1 MKKKMISLGTVAIA
15 TSLFAW
21 DNKANAIVNDN
32 YTGQSQVKEDSKNSN
47 KISNDSLYWG
57 VFGNLEAQFKNAL
70 NLLKEYQY
78 SGEEYKEAKD
88 KLMTRIV
95 SENQYLLDKKFKEYE
110 AYKILFPNLK
120 AKDQTLK
127 RLSFNDYDIQDL
139 RQGEYNDI
147 RESLKNAVDSFYKEV
162 EGVQSKHK
170 DLKSFDKTSK
180 DEATDEVYSLVSEV
194 DTIVATYYK
203 DERYGENAK
212 ELKAKLDLIL
222 GDVKNPYQITNERI
236 KKDMIDDLNS
246 IIDDFFVD
254 TKQNRP
260 ESITKFEWEKHNRK
274 NNPDN
279 FEKLVSET
287 KDAVKNADDS
297 WKSKT
302 VKKYDANDN
311 SSQNSE
317 NKELVIKE
325 PTKPSIPTYT
335 EEITK
340 KPMPSIKQ
348 EIKEKIIYSSPQ
360 RFAGLSGEGDDFS
373 TSYNSTQSGT
383 TTNSN
388 LAEFE
393 EDTIDVKQ
401 KADIRARSQYGP
413 RPHFNK
419 TPKYIKYKDASTGIH
434 EYNDGTFEYEAR
446 PRFNKPASTNKYNV
460 TTKQDGTVS
469 YGARPTFN
477 KSSYTNAYNV
487 TTHANGTTTYGPRVT
502 K

>member
-1 MKKKMISLGTVAIA
+1 MKKKMITLGTVAIA
-15 TSLFAW
+15 TSLFTW
-21 DNKANAIVNDN
+21 DNKADAIVNDN

-78 SGEEYKEAKD
+78 SEEEYKEAKD

-110 AYKILFPNLK
+110 AYKAAFPNFK
-120 AKDQTLK
+120 AQNPTLK
-127 RLSFNDYDIQDL
+127 RLSFDNYDIRDL

-147 RESLKNAVDSFYKEV
+147 RASLKNAVETFHKDVSA
-162 EGVQSKHK
+162 VQSKQTDLKTFDQQEMDQAKLKINELENKALMLGFAFSKQTDARQDLYNKLDMILGYSEKERTEKQPKNKRMFEETVK
-170 DLKSFDKTSK
+170 DLETIMDEFFTDIGKQRPSEIPTLTDNNENNKALAKS
-180 DEATDEVYSLVSEV
+180 L
-194 DTIVATYYK
+194 
-203 DERYGENAK
+203 R
-212 ELKAKLDLIL
+212 DL
-222 GDVKNPYQITNERI
+222 T
-236 KKDMIDDLNS
+236 NS
-246 IIDDFFVD
+246 I
-254 TKQNRP
+254 T
-260 ESITKFEWEKHNRK
+260 S
-274 NNPDN
+274 
-279 FEKLVSET
+279 
-287 KDAVKNADDS
+287 
-297 WKSKT
+297 
-302 VKKYDANDN
+302 N
-311 SSQNSE
+311 SSQKKTVDKVVKKPDTQSTG
-317 NKELVIKE
+317 NKEFVIKE

-360 RFAGLSGEGDDFS
+360 RFAGLSGERDDSS
-373 TSYNSTQSGT
+373 TSYNSLQTRI

-388 LAEFE
+388 LVEFE
-393 EDTIDVKQ
+393 EDTS
-401 KADIRARSQYGP
+401 ARSQYGP
-413 RPHFNK
+413 RPQFNK

-434 EYNDGTFEYEAR
+434 EYNDGTFGYEAR
-446 PRFNKPASTNKYNV
+446 PKFNKPASTNKYNV